1 MKNINVFL
9 RDSLGAVSVKNML
22 IAPNIPEKKL
32 NNAVKAFDY
41 SGSVTHVIALFDNTL
56 FGSGKEGLLFSG
68 EQLIHRAT
76 FGEPTKV
83 PYASIEKVM
92 HIAEPKDGKS
102 DKLIDRIEIV
112 LKGGASIT
120 VKDLLECD
128 YAELA
133 RVLTEAVGGFD
144 DFKEE
149 EQFVAISD
157 MAEALKIAYLKII
170 VNMAYANDGQID
182 DLEFAEML
190 MLMTRLELEPE
201 SRFAVRAYMASGDA
215 LENLDDLIQVI
226 DTQAPPGQ
234 VRSVHVS
241 LVKDLINIYLGT
253 GGSRIGDFVFLQTNR
268 ALLQVTDEEIQLA
281 LAVIENDRKMLT
293 DDYSDDQVVA
303 ALKGLSAKAAA
314 VGTPLA
320 AVYLSGSVVGM
331 SAAGMTS
338 GLATLGMGG
347 ALGFS
352 SMATGIGVAVLLGVG
367 AYAGVRRLTGA
378 NELTRAKRRELM
390 LNEII
395 KQTQRTISLLV
406 ADINYLTEQVNLR
419 IHAHGVQDAQIRKL
433 MGLMTQMTAAG
444 TVLAARS
451 NEAQGSATR
460 LRCARSLDLDKLRSL
475 TREPTKAELYDFIVG
490 FYEERTFV
498 EEKDGVKRDV
508 TRLTVKHGYVPAELE
523 NLARAFEAVGY
534 FNVGEVLKGSALDAA
549 GKAKDKLAGLFS

>member
-9 RDSLGAVSVKNML
+9 RESLSAVSVKNML

-32 NNAVKAFDY
+32 NNAIKAFDY

-68 EQLIHRAT
+68 EQLIYRAT
-76 FGEPTKV
+76 FGEPTKI

-92 HIAEPKDGKS
+92 HIAEPKGGKS
-102 DKLIDRIEIV
+102 DKLIDRIEIA
-112 LKGGASIT
+112 LKGGESIT

-170 VNMAYANDGQID
+170 VNMAYADDGQID
-182 DLEFAEML
+182 ELEFAEML

-201 SRFAVRAYMASGDA
+201 SRFVVRAYMASGDA
-215 LENLDDLIQVI
+215 LEKLDDLIQVI
-226 DTQAPPGQ
+226 DKQAPPGQ

-241 LVKDLINIYLGT
+241 LVKDLINIYLST
-253 GGSRIGDFVFLQTNR
+253 GGSGIGDFVFLQTNR

-460 LRCARSLDLDKLRSL
+460 LRCARYLDLDKLRSL

-508 TRLTVKHGYVPAELE
+508 TRLTVKQGYVPAELE

>member
-9 RDSLGAVSVKNML
+9 RESLSAVSVKNML

-32 NNAVKAFDY
+32 NNAIKAFDY

-76 FGEPTKV
+76 FGEPTKI

-92 HIAEPKDGKS
+92 HIAEPKGGKS
-102 DKLIDRIEIV
+102 DKLIDRIEIA
-112 LKGGASIT
+112 LKGGESIT

-170 VNMAYANDGQID
+170 VNMAYADDGQID
-182 DLEFAEML
+182 ELEFAEML

-215 LENLDDLIQVI
+215 LEKLDDLIQVI
-226 DTQAPPGQ
+226 DKQAPPGQ

-241 LVKDLINIYLGT
+241 LVKDLINIYLST
-253 GGSRIGDFVFLQTNR
+253 GGSGIGDFVFLQTNR

-378 NELTRAKRRELM
+378 NELTRAKRANSCSTKLSSRRSGRFPCLS
-390 LNEII
+390 
-395 KQTQRTISLLV
+395 QTST
-406 ADINYLTEQVNLR
+406 T
-419 IHAHGVQDAQIRKL
+419 
-433 MGLMTQMTAAG
+433 
-444 TVLAARS
+444 
-451 NEAQGSATR
+451 
-460 LRCARSLDLDKLRSL
+460 
-475 TREPTKAELYDFIVG
+475 
-490 FYEERTFV
+490 
-498 EEKDGVKRDV
+498 
-508 TRLTVKHGYVPAELE
+508 
-523 NLARAFEAVGY
+523 
-534 FNVGEVLKGSALDAA
+534 
-549 GKAKDKLAGLFS
+549 